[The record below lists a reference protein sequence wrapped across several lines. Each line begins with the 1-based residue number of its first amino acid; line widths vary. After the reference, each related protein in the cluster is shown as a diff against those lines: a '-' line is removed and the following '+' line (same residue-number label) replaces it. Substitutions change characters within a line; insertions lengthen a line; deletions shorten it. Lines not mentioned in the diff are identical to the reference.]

1 VPLDKSEGSV
11 KGKDFLRGAMST
23 AFLPEGLRTKTLEI
37 SREITLRR
45 NIVPPTI
52 DSTCSS
58 AMILLCEH
66 PVCNG
71 MRERPINPA
80 V

>member
-1 VPLDKSEGSV
+1 VALDKSEGSV
-11 KGKDFLRGAMST
+11 KDKDFLRGAMST

-52 DSTCSS
+52 DSTLFVGHDSS
-58 AMILLCEH
+58 MRTSRLH
-66 PVCNG
+66 G